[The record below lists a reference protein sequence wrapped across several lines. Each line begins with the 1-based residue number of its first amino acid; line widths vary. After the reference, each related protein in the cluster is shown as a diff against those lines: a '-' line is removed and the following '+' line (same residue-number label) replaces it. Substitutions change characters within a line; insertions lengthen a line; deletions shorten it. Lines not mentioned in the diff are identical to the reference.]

1 MSTDPPPITTAYTSV
16 TAHLTDTAA
25 VPLLS
30 TSTSNSTTL
39 ALTTLSTTFLSSNE
53 TLSRLGFGAPL
64 RVTTTTRNGRQV
76 FQSYLPCPSAVE
88 EDGERPTVERTF
100 PPSALVATIV
110 TPRRRDHAEAMRA
123 KDDLEGL
130 ARTVQDEWRGPQLG
144 EGRRADGLLP
154 NGQ

>member
-16 TAHLTDTAA
+16 TAHLTDNAA

-30 TSTSNSTTL
+30 TSTSNPTTL
-39 ALTTLSTTFLSSNE
+39 ALTALSTTFLSSNE

-76 FQSYLPCPSAVE
+76 FQSYLPCPSAAEE
-88 EDGERPTVERTF
+88 EDGESPTVERTV
-100 PPSALVATIV
+100 PPPALVATVV
-110 TPRRRDHAEAMRA
+110 TPRRRDYAEAMRA

-130 ARTVQDEWRGPQLG
+130 ARTVQDEWRGG
-144 EGRRADGLLP
+144 AVG
-154 NGQ
+154 